1 MRQSAGILLYRISSE
16 GPEFFLVHPGGPFWA
31 GREEGAWTIP
41 KGEFTEAEQPLAAA
55 RREFFEETGFSANG
69 PFLAL
74 GTIKQKAGKLVH
86 AWASAGDL
94 DAAAIRSNTFRTQ
107 WPPRSGKWISVPEID
122 KAGWFSY
129 EEAARLI
136 NPAQV
141 AFLDTLRAQLANP
154 SQP

>member
-1 MRQSAGILLYRISSE
+1 MRQSAGILLYRTSTG

-55 RREFFEETGFSANG
+55 RREFFEETGHRVDG
-69 PFLAL
+69 PFLPL
-74 GTIKQKAGKLVH
+74 GSVKQKAGKLVH
-86 AWASAGDL
+86 AWAAAGDM
-94 DAAAIRSNTFRTQ
+94 DPAAIVSNTFRTQ

-122 KAGWFSY
+122 KAGWFNY
-129 EEAARLI
+129 GVAALLI

-141 AFLDTLRAQLANP
+141 AFLDALIAHLENSNTK
-154 SQP
+154 